1 MKRQQAFIA
10 SMINKV
16 VSAGTLT
23 RPTRVYSFL
32 KAATGSLVTDPDLA
46 SLSKLAN
53 LAYQFR
59 KTRLDNITFITVP
72 IEEYA
77 PDPNRL
83 AWSDSAAGLWKVL
96 INDEPLPKKYKEDV
110 ISADDTPGGTPS
122 GSPPASGSPSG
133 GGSPSQ
139 SPTPGGDGEQEADAN
154 GLCA

>member
-1 MKRQQAFIA
+1 MKRQQAFVA

-23 RPTRVYSFL
+23 RPYRVYSFL
-32 KAATGSLVTDPDLA
+32 KAATGSVVTDPDLA

-59 KTRLDNITFITVP
+59 KTDLDNITFITVP

-83 AWSDSAAGLWKVL
+83 IWSDSADGLWKVL
-96 INDEPLPKKYKEDV
+96 LNDEPLPKQYREDV
-110 ISADDTPGGTPS
+110 ISADQTPGG
-122 GSPPASGSPSG
+122 ASGSGPA
-133 GGSPSQ
+133 PR
-139 SPTPGGDGEQEADAN
+139 PARRPVRRPAPLPRRRPPPRRAATAR
-154 GLCA
+154 